1 MDGECALPVA
11 KNRYEF
17 FFTSISF
24 KKNGTA
30 VVCSVWQNPGT
41 STILSSYSL
50 VSIVPR
56 GMLNTDCSYW
66 VT

>member
-24 KKNGTA
+24 QKEWNSSRMF
-30 VVCSVWQNPGT
+30 CLEE
-41 STILSSYSL
+41 STNYRRIVFVFSGVNSLSLLSGS
-50 VSIVPR
+50 
-56 GMLNTDCSYW
+56 DCSDLMA
-66 VT
+66 